1 LSVRPRRLRVN
12 RNLTAGAGVASIG
25 AIAASVALAVPG
37 TAAAAGTTTLIGS
50 GSSAAQTYLQDLFAA
65 YQKTSAGKHLKLKY
79 NPDGGNAGVQD
90 VQSGTSEFA
99 LQTAQPS
106 TTSVT
111 SDPLFL
117 DAETIAVNKSNKLAK
132 ISEPEAADIFEGKIS
147 TWTSV
152 TGSGLSSTIHPY
164 GREPTAGLYTIFQK
178 VVLNGATFGSDV
190 TPESSDGLVATEVGS
205 VGNAIGYVGLA
216 NSKKS
221 GVKALS
227 VSIKN
232 GGTAYA
238 PTAANVKKFGSSGG
252 KSGYP
257 LTHFDWVVLP
267 NKSANPTV
275 KAFFNWVKSSAAAA
289 SVINKAGAVSYFNK

>member
-1 LSVRPRRLRVN
+1 MPTRSRRSRVN
-12 RNLTAGAGVASIG
+12 RSLTAGAGVASIG
-25 AIAASVALAVPG
+25 AIAASLALAVPG
-37 TAAAAGTTTLIGS
+37 SAAAASGGTIIGS

-65 YQKTSAGKHLKLKY
+65 YTKTAAGKGLKLKY
-79 NPDGGNAGVQD
+79 TADGGNAGVQD

-111 SDPLFL
+111 SNPLFL
-117 DAETIAVNKSNKLAK
+117 DAETIAVNKSNKLTK

-147 TWTSV
+147 SWTGVS
-152 TGSGLSSTIHPY
+152 GSGLSTTIHPY

-190 TPESSDGLVATEVGS
+190 TAESSDGLVATEVGS
-205 VGNAIGYVGLA
+205 VANSIGYIGLA

-238 PTAANVKKFGSSGG
+238 PTAANVKAFGKTGG

-267 NKSANPTV
+267 NKGANATV
-275 KAFFNWVKSSAAAA
+275 KAFFNWVKTSSAAA
-289 SVINKAGAVSYFNK
+289 SVINQAGAVPYFNK

>member
-1 LSVRPRRLRVN
+1 MRSRVS
-12 RNLTAGAGVASIG
+12 RNLVAGSGVASIG

-37 TAAAAGTTTLIGS
+37 TAAAASSTTIIGS

-65 YQKTSAGKHLKLKY
+65 YQKTGAGKNLKLKY

-111 SDPLFL
+111 SNPLFL
-117 DAETIAVNKSNKLAK
+117 DAETIAVNKSNKLTK
-132 ISEPEAADIFEGKIS
+132 ISEPEAADIFEGKVS
-147 TWTSV
+147 SWTSV
-152 TGSGLSSTIHPY
+152 TGSGLSTTIHPY

-178 VVLNGATFGSDV
+178 VVLNGSTFASDV
-190 TPESSDGLVATEVGS
+190 TAESSDGLVATEVGS
-205 VGNAIGYVGLA
+205 VKNAIGYIGLA

-221 GVKALS
+221 GVKALK

-232 GGTAYA
+232 GGSAFA
-238 PTAANVKKFGSSGG
+238 PTAANVKKFGKTGG

-267 NKSANPTV
+267 NKSANATV
-275 KAFFNWVKSSAAAA
+275 KAFFNWVKTSPAAGR
-289 SVINKAGAVSYFNK
+289 VITKAGAVPYFNK

>member
-1 LSVRPRRLRVN
+1 LRSKSKRVSFSHK
-12 RNLTAGAGVASIG
+12 LATGAGVASIG

-37 TAAAAGTTTLIGS
+37 TAAASGGTTIIGS
-50 GSSAAQTYLQDLFAA
+50 GSSAAQTYLDDLFAA
-65 YQKTSAGKHLKLKY
+65 YQKTGAGKGLKLKY

-90 VQSGTSEFA
+90 VEGGGSEFA

-106 TTSVT
+106 TTAVT

-117 DAETIAVNKSNKLAK
+117 DAETIAVNKSNKLTK
-132 ISEPEAADIFEGKIS
+132 ISEPEAADIFQGKVS
-147 TWTSV
+147 SWTSV
-152 TGSGLSSTIHPY
+152 TGASLSTTIHPY

-178 VVLNGATFGSDV
+178 VVLGGATFSSDV
-190 TPESSDGLVATEVGS
+190 TAESSDSLVATEVGS
-205 VGNAIGYVGLA
+205 VTNAIGYIGLA

-232 GGTAYA
+232 GGTAFA
-238 PTAANVKKFGSSGG
+238 PTAANIQKFGKTGG

-267 NKSANPTV
+267 NKGVNSTV
-275 KAFFNWVKSSAAAA
+275 KAFFNWVKTSSAAA
-289 SVINKAGAVSYFNK
+289 SVLKQAGAVPYFNK

>member
-1 LSVRPRRLRVN
+1 LPTQSRRLRVN
-12 RNLTAGAGVASIG
+12 RNLAAGAGAASIG
-25 AIAASVALAVPG
+25 AIAASVALAIPG
-37 TAAAAGTTTLIGS
+37 TAAAASGGTIIGS

-65 YQKTSAGKHLKLKY
+65 YQKTGAGRNLKLKY

-117 DAETIAVNKSNKLAK
+117 DAETIAVNRSNQLRR
-132 ISEPEAADIFEGKIS
+132 IGEPTAADIFEGKIS
-147 TWTSV
+147 SWTGVS
-152 TGSGLSSTIHPY
+152 GSGLRTTIHPY

-190 TPESSDGLVATEVGS
+190 TAESSDGLVATEVGS
-205 VGNAIGYVGLA
+205 VKNSIGYVGLA
-216 NSKKS
+216 NSRKS

-227 VSIKN
+227 VSIRN

-238 PTAANVKKFGSSGG
+238 PTAANVKKFGQTGG
-252 KSGYP
+252 RSGYP

-267 NKSANPTV
+267 NHGVNSTV
-275 KAFFNWVKSSAAAA
+275 KAFFNWVKSSPAAG
-289 SVINKAGAVSYFNK
+289 SVINRAGAVSYFNK